1 VANEYETRRNRVKAD
16 TAQRHQKDVK
26 DGFRDPK
33 NRRSANVMGAIISG
47 FDPMIENDAMEQ
59 YGSTVRSRDA
69 SARGAV
75 GIEGNQGS
83 QSGPASRRNYG
94 PTAIGK
100 RMAKALRD
108 RLQ

>member
-1 VANEYETRRNRVKAD
+1 MANETAARQNRVSAD

-33 NRRSANVMGAIISG
+33 NRRSPNVMGAIVAG
-47 FDPMIENDAMEQ
+47 FDPIIENDAMA
-59 YGSTVRSRDA
+59 GRGGA

-75 GIEGNQGS
+75 NVQGNEGT
-83 QSGPASRRNYG
+83 QSGPTTRRNWG

-100 RMAKALRD
+100 RLAKALRD
-108 RLQ
+108 RM